1 MRRSVQFIS
10 LALLILT
17 ALVCFGQQ
25 DYVARYD
32 AYFGY
37 AYLNT
42 SNMNLSQ
49 HGVDG
54 EFGVNVRPWLALGGD
69 FSWFEGG
76 SNIVPSM
83 LNSTQLAKLAPIL
96 PLLPPGYV
104 LAVPYDATTSTYT
117 AGTQFN
123 YRHFKAL
130 TLFARPDI
138 GAMYQAVTLTP
149 RDPIQAMIVQ
159 GLVGGVNTSDWAG
172 FYGVGGGI
180 DVNLSHNVGFRVMA
194 DYVHTGLFSNLL
206 KNGQNT
212 VRFSLSPTIRFGRNI
227 MDKK

>member
-1 MRRSVQFIS
+1 MRRSIQFIS

-25 DYVARYD
+25 DYVSRYD

-49 HGVDG
+49 YGVDG
-54 EFGVNVRPWLALGGD
+54 EFGVNVRPWLSLGGD

-76 SNIVPSM
+76 SNIVPGM
-83 LNSTQLAKLAPIL
+83 LNAANQAKLAPIL

-104 LAVPYDATTSTYT
+104 ISVPYDATTSTYT
-117 AGTQFN
+117 AGTQFS
-123 YRHFKAL
+123 YRHFKAI
-130 TLFARPDI
+130 TLFVRPDI
-138 GAMYQAVTLTP
+138 GAMHQAVTLKP
-149 RDPIQAMIVQ
+149 KDPIMSQIVH
-159 GLVGGVNTSDWAG
+159 GLVGGVNTSDWAA
-172 FYGVGGGI
+172 FYGIGGGI
-180 DVNLSHNVGFRVMA
+180 DINASRNVGFRVMA
-194 DYVHTGLFSNLL
+194 DWVHTGLFSNLL
-206 KNGQNT
+206 ANGQNT

-227 MDKK
+227 MEKK